1 MAGLLFTP
9 FNCQCC
15 HHPSSPLLPARASF
29 TPRRMHMLPA
39 VRFSGDPFR
48 QKRTRGLTLVAGAGP
63 SSSSYAFAF
72 VFPLSLL
79 AATIFASIR
88 ISDKLD
94 RDFLEELAINQ
105 AAREADEGEDPDTSL
120 EEEPVLPRT
129 RNRPKREA

>member
-94 RDFLEELAINQ
+94 RDFLEEITNSKLGYQSVLMAFHMQIL
-105 AAREADEGEDPDTSL
+105 REIFEAT
-120 EEEPVLPRT
+120 PR
-129 RNRPKREA
+129 RPFV